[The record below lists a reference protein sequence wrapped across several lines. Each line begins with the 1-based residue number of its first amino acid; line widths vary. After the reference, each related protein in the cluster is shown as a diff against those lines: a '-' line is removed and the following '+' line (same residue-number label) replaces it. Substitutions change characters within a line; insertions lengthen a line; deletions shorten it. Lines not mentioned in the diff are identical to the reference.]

1 MREKILKRQVK
12 QTAQVRYYV
21 RRSRIEQVIS
31 SVRRGVKARSWGR
44 ERSLLFL
51 KEETVGGS
59 GRLRQEAGHQ
69 GASEAGGWSV
79 AGAATAP
86 RSGWKDVFYKAGAL
100 TDHSGCGGVL
110 YVEVN
115 RVKLYIGGNVASLDN
130 EFDVGHVESYT

>member
-44 ERSLLFL
+44 EWSLLFL

-69 GASEAGGWSV
+69 GASEAGASRALPPHHAV
-79 AGAATAP
+79 AGRTSFTRRGP
-86 RSGWKDVFYKAGAL
+86 
-100 TDHSGCGGVL
+100 
-110 YVEVN
+110 
-115 RVKLYIGGNVASLDN
+115 
-130 EFDVGHVESYT
+130 